1 MQQQEAKLSE
11 LKQFHK
17 EYMGRF
23 QGTARAGISAAQL
36 QEYRAFLGKLERAI
50 REQEK
55 IVSASLR
62 ECSDHRQNWQ
72 HKHMRTQVMG
82 KVMARYQDSERK
94 EVESR
99 EQKETDDH
107 NQRGR

>member
-1 MQQQEAKLSE
+1 
-11 LKQFHK
+11 
-17 EYMGRF
+17 
-23 QGTARAGISAAQL
+23 
-36 QEYRAFLGKLERAI
+36 
-50 REQEK
+50 
-55 IVSASLR
+55 
-62 ECSDHRQNWQ
+62 
-72 HKHMRTQVMG
+72 MRTQVMG